1 MRPVLALLA
10 LLVLPACSAGVAEG
24 GTSAAGLPVVPAS
37 AGHLH
42 GMGVNPADGLLH
54 LGTHSGTM
62 VVEPDGVRRVG
73 SAQTDLMGFTVAG
86 PDHFYSSGHPGPGDD
101 LPEPVGL
108 LESTDGG
115 KSWSVLSRAGESDF
129 HVVAAA
135 DGAVYAFDGALVTSS
150 DGRSWSAAAD
160 LAPASLAVHPEQPR
174 TVVGTT
180 QSGPVVSTDGAGS
193 FTPLA
198 DAPLLYL
205 LSWPAAEALWAVDPE
220 GGVHVSADAGAT
232 WEARGTVPGVP
243 QAFTASDADTVWV
256 ATAEEVVRSTD
267 GGRTFE
273 RVAERA

>member
-1 MRPVLALLA
+1 MRSALALLA
-10 LLVLPACSAGVAEG
+10 LLSLTGCSAGVDEG

-73 SAQTDLMGFTVAG
+73 SATTDLMGFMVAG
-86 PDHFYSSGHPGPGDD
+86 PDHFYSSGHPGPGED

-115 KSWSVLSRAGESDF
+115 ESWSVLSRAGASDF
-129 HVVAAA
+129 HVVAA
-135 DGAVYAFDGALVTSS
+135 DEGAVYAFDGVLVSS
-150 DGRSWSAAAD
+150 ADGREWAQAAD
-160 LAPASLAVHPEQPR
+160 IAPASLAVHPDESR
-174 TVVGTT
+174 TVVATT
-180 QSGPVVSTDGAGS
+180 QSGPVVSTDGARS
-193 FTPLA
+193 FTPVA
-198 DAPLLYL
+198 GAPVVYL
-205 LSWPAAEALWAVDPE
+205 LSWPTAGAIWAVDPE
-220 GGVHVSADAGAT
+220 GRVHLSIDAGAS
-232 WEARGTVPGVP
+232 WDERGSVDGAP

-256 ATAEEVVRSTD
+256 ATAEEVVRSID
-267 GGRTFE
+267 GGRSFE